1 MGTVRVRVILLSN
14 VARRD
19 VDALMGHVDA
29 KVSNVQ
35 IVELSTVGLKRA
47 RSRMRCMR
55 VVG

>member
-1 MGTVRVRVILLSN
+1 MLSN

-29 KVSNVQ
+29 KISNVQ
-35 IVELSTVGLKRA
+35 IVELSTAGLKRV